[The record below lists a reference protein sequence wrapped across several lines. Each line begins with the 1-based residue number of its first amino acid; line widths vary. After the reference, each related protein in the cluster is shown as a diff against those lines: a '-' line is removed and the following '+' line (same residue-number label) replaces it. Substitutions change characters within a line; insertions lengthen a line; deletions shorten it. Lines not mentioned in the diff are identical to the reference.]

1 MEGQHALAA
10 NLHNRHVDID
20 EEMLRLPQI
29 LVLGLVRFRA
39 IGFGGMGHHVTA
51 KRRVEFDKFYKN
63 PKALVAAP
71 ANLRL
76 YLALG
81 ADAVG
86 ALLFVALFGLVRR
99 ADDP

>member
-1 MEGQHALAA
+1 MTISDRITLAPGVQA
-10 NLHNRHVDID
+10 KSQRRKASAGI
-20 EEMLRLPQI
+20 I